1 MQIKTQ
7 RILLPVEPL
16 YSGCWTSIAV
26 LLRSPDPAIS
36 KYSAYLFRK
45 TGAGR
50 PATRGRS
57 LISSVIVHAAAVFLL
72 LQMSD
77 NDMAARNSIH
87 VARMKDE
94 VIYYQLPLHHEP
106 KPVPRIAP
114 PGPGGRPG
122 RGAQPKEDPKLGS
135 TTFHRDLTVIS
146 NPIHPDNNHQTII
159 QPSSPPDLIIKQD
172 LKLPNVV
179 FGNPLARPKAP
190 LQFLA
195 NAVKPNEKAQ
205 TKVDDVAAP
214 QTSMAVPG
222 IKLATPAQPK
232 APLQLLTNAVKPI
245 EKAQTV
251 DDVAAPQTGMTDPGI
266 KLASLTPTVAQPRLP
281 VPLAMSGGAVPA
293 GSGASAPGGPAGT
306 GMAAPSVGGAAGE
319 LNRGEPN
326 GLLILGTDPVAGG
339 GPIALPP
346 GNRYGSFSI
355 SPAGGE
361 PGSPGGVPGGGTGG
375 IGGSGPG
382 GDESTGTGGGRSGGG
397 GGGLAIAGA
406 PVSVSGGG
414 GIQGGRGYLDGLIA
428 GGKVFPVITTPRI
441 RKNALVVSA
450 SGVGGGGLGIYQAL
464 ACGRIYTIFVPMPTV
479 SWTLQYCQQDDS
491 QPKPNTSATSRVIQM
506 DTGLL
511 PPDPVEEFDFRR
523 MPFPADQP
531 NKMIVLKGTIR
542 EDGMVDNLKIYQGVL
557 KEMDEFALAA
567 FSKWKFNPAR
577 RAGKTVAVQILVGI
591 QLSNPVAN

>member
-1 MQIKTQ
+1 
-7 RILLPVEPL
+7 L
-16 YSGCWTSIAV
+16 GCWTSFAA
-26 LLRSPDPAIS
+26 LWKSPNPAIS
-36 KYSAYLFRK
+36 RGSAYLFRK
-45 TGAGR
+45 AGAGR
-50 PATRGRS
+50 PAPQGKS
-57 LISSVIVHAAAVFLL
+57 LISSVVVHVAAIFLL
-72 LQMSD
+72 FQVAD
-77 NDMAARNSIH
+77 NDIAVRNSVNAARL
-87 VARMKDE
+87 KDE
-94 VIYYQLPLHHEP
+94 VIYYPLPLHHEP

-114 PGPGGRPG
+114 PGPGGKSG
-122 RGAQPKEDPKLGS
+122 RGAQPKEDPKPGS

-159 QPSSPPDLIIKQD
+159 QPKSPPDLIIKQD

-179 FGNPLARPKAP
+179 FGNPLAKPKAP

-195 NAVKPNEKAQ
+195 NAVKPNERAQ
-205 TKVDDVAAP
+205 TKVDDAAAP
-214 QTSMAVPG
+214 QTSVTDPG
-222 IKLATPAQPK
+222 IKFAAPAQPK
-232 APLQLLTNAVKPI
+232 APLQFLANAVKPI

-251 DDVAAPQTGMTDPGI
+251 DDVAAPQTSVTDPGI
-266 KLASLTPTVAQPRLP
+266 KLAALAPTVAQPHLP
-281 VPLAMSGGAVPA
+281 VPLALAHGAVRGGVP
-293 GSGASAPGGPAGT
+293 APGSGT
-306 GMAAPSVGGAAGE
+306 GMSAPSAGGSAGDF
-319 LNRGEPN
+319 NPGEPN

-339 GPIALPP
+339 GSISLPP
-346 GNRYGSFSI
+346 GNRYGSFSV

-361 PGSPGGVPGGGTGG
+361 PGSPGGVAGGGAGGTGG
-375 IGGSGPG
+375 VGPG

-406 PVSVSGGG
+406 PVSVSGAG
-414 GIQGGRGYLDGLIA
+414 GIQGARGYIDSLIA
-428 GGKVFPVITTPRI
+428 GGVIYPVITTTRV

-464 ACGRIYTIFVPMPTV
+464 QCGRIYTIFVPMPTV

-491 QPKPNTSATSRVIQM
+491 QPKPNNTSISRVIQM

-531 NKMIVLKGTIR
+531 NKIIVLKGTIR
-542 EDGMVDNLKIYQGVL
+542 EDGNVDNLKVYQGVL

-567 FSKWKFNPAR
+567 FSKWKFNPAK

-591 QLSNPVAN
+591 QLPSPAAH